1 MAVTVNEYFEIEK
14 DGIVYIPAMKVSQDT
29 TKTIS
34 DPGHEDIV
42 IPKTEKVWEN
52 TDIDSIVDEE
62 VKTKAIEVWTTENIN
77 TFKEARK

>member
-29 TKTIS
+29 TETINTPE
-34 DPGHEDIV
+34 DEDIV

-62 VKTKAIEVWTTENIN
+62 ENSLGSSRN
-77 TFKEARK
+77 ES

>member
-29 TKTIS
+29 TETIS
-34 DPGHEDIV
+34 EPGDENIV

-62 VKTKAIEVWTTENIN
+62 VKTKATEVWTEENIN
-77 TFKEARK
+77 TFKEARE

>member
-29 TKTIS
+29 TETIS
-34 DPGHEDIV
+34 TPEDEDIV

-62 VKTKAIEVWTTENIN
+62 VKTKATEVWTEENIN
-77 TFKEARK
+77 TFKEARE

>member
-14 DGIVYIPAMKVSQDT
+14 DGIIYIPAMKVSQDIT
-29 TKTIS
+29 ETIS
-34 DPGHEDIV
+34 DPGNEDIV

-77 TFKEARK
+77 TFKEARE

>member
-14 DGIVYIPAMKVSQDT
+14 DGIIYIPAMKVSQDT
-29 TKTIS
+29 TETIS
-34 DPGHEDIV
+34 EPGDENIV

-62 VKTKAIEVWTTENIN
+62 VKTKATEVWTEENIN
-77 TFKEARK
+77 TFKEARE

>member
-29 TKTIS
+29 TETIS
-34 DPGHEDIV
+34 EPGDENIV

-52 TDIDSIVDEE
+52 TDIDAIVDEE
-62 VKTKAIEVWTTENIN
+62 VKTKATEVWTEENIN
-77 TFKEARK
+77 TFKEARQ

>member
-29 TKTIS
+29 TETIS
-34 DPGHEDIV
+34 EPGDENIV

-77 TFKEARK
+77 TFKEARE

>member
-29 TKTIS
+29 TETINTPE
-34 DPGHEDIV
+34 DKDIV

-62 VKTKAIEVWTTENIN
+62 VKTKATEVWKEENIN
-77 TFKEARK
+77 TFKEARE

>member
-29 TKTIS
+29 TETINTPE
-34 DPGHEDIV
+34 DEDIV

-62 VKTKAIEVWTTENIN
+62 VKTKATEVWTEENIN
-77 TFKEARK
+77 TFKEARE